1 MKLNCKYKGNSEF
14 QNGVEYQIVMTMDR
28 DGKVRIRA
36 EHRSLIYDI
45 ALLLSEWGILE
56 VIPADVFWWFIDRE
70 QYIKDL
76 EKRSSC
82 AIVEDESWVIW

>member
-1 MKLNCKYKGNSEF
+1 
-14 QNGVEYQIVMTMDR
+14 MTMDR
-28 DGKVRIRA
+28 DGKVKVKA
-36 EHRSLIYDI
+36 EFRSVVYDI

-76 EKRSSC
+76 EKKSSC
-82 AIVEDESWVIW
+82 AIVEDESWVIWQKN